1 MKLAFLIVMSSSLS
15 SLYLMIIPF
24 LVHSFAPH
32 SRTSSPIILF
42 IIVDFPPFDGPING
56 IKITLYIFRY
66 ISLNKVHS

>member
-1 MKLAFLIVMSSSLS
+1 
-15 SLYLMIIPF
+15 MIIPF

-56 IKITLYIFRY
+56 IKITLYIFR
-66 ISLNKVHS
+66 